1 MQQYALRPYR
11 KSVDGDSGRRQ
22 KGYVDGGDD
31 QGEGCLRGFPGRQGQ
46 ENRPG
51 LPAARGR
58 RRKGHPYSLLGRKPA
73 VDADRVCDGLAERG
87 GSSAGM
93 RAEYGTVQ
101 SCGVLQP
108 CDGRRGGYAHPG
120 QGPQHAESLD
130 RVVKHAADVRLVGR
144 FAVQQGGQRLPIN
157 GTAGGK
163 GFLTQV
169 VAVALFAALLVAVI
183 VNAVTDQDDVAV
195 AALVHHQQVAGAE
208 QHRDLAADPT
218 ALLRR
223 FGMGGMPAEYAG
235 LEHLRHVPGEVSVQY
250 PAKGGVVH
258 GVDEGG
264 AVQKQHMLLRS
275 RFRRGQLVSA
285 GRDLHHPIHA
295 ALVVLNG
302 IAPRKK
308 CFRCGQQGGNR

>member
-1 MQQYALRPYR
+1 
-11 KSVDGDSGRRQ
+11 
-22 KGYVDGGDD
+22 
-31 QGEGCLRGFPGRQGQ
+31 
-46 ENRPG
+46 
-51 LPAARGR
+51 
-58 RRKGHPYSLLGRKPA
+58 
-73 VDADRVCDGLAERG
+73 
-87 GSSAGM
+87 M

-120 QGPQHAESLD
+120 QGPQYAEALD

-144 FAVQQGGQRLPIN
+144 FAVQQGGQWLPIN
-157 GTAGGK
+157 GTAEGK

-169 VAVALFAALLVAVI
+169 VTVALFAALIATVI

-223 FGMGGMPAEYAG
+223 FGMGGLPAEYAG
-235 LEHLRHVPGEVSVQY
+235 LQHLRHVPGEVSVQY

-275 RFRRGQLVSA
+275 RFRRGQLVPA
-285 GRDLHHPIHA
+285 GRDLHHPIHTT
-295 ALVVLNG
+295 LVILNG

-308 CFRCGQQGGNR
+308 CFRCGQQGGGR